1 MMRKILIVLSII
13 SFAFFFSSCSSKKGS
28 VITSAMLEQNITSI
42 ETKTPKNEVLVSDL
56 SEYWSV
62 NTFYLNNGL
71 IIVVDTTGKRGV
83 WSLFTQE
90 LICPLSSDM
99 IYNII
104 SAGAATYV
112 KTTNADNEV
121 TVYDVFGQV
130 VLPTGLYVDVNIDI
144 EVEWEEETPKYYE
157 IVDYSY
163 FDEGNFVIENKIF
176 SIDIETKTRS
186 EIENPEKRIKF
197 FEKTPLS
204 KYGLDGYYLKSVDS
218 NLYIYNSMDKLINH
232 IYLDDPDIMMILDGK
247 LFVQKAYRVEDLS
260 DEYTYL
266 NLGSKYFLKTYTVDL
281 TTGKEKELNVDYL
294 INNLDPILD
303 SNGDIKYG
311 KANVRPIVAKNLSSS
326 SKNILIN
333 SKGEILTELVF
344 DICSLRKLSDTTYYD
359 PASKYIINEKL
370 EPQYTFAGTPS
381 YVDSENI
388 FILQKNKFGILDAT
402 GKVLIPFEYFSIM
415 DVFLDGKTIAT
426 DADFKKCILD
436 INNKSKVVF
445 EEEIYFV
452 SRGLI
457 YTETFNENNSKYE
470 IRFLDYNK
478 SMKESFE
485 YSGNYSTEFK
495 SFANIYGS
503 YLYAVFDSYYV
514 LVETTLK

>member
-71 IIVVDTTGKRGV
+71 IIVEDTTGKRGV

-281 TTGKEKELNVDYL
+281 TTGKEKR
-294 INNLDPILD
+294 
-303 SNGDIKYG
+303 IK
-311 KANVRPIVAKNLSSS
+311 
-326 SKNILIN
+326 
-333 SKGEILTELVF
+333 
-344 DICSLRKLSDTTYYD
+344 C
-359 PASKYIINEKL
+359 
-370 EPQYTFAGTPS
+370 
-381 YVDSENI
+381 
-388 FILQKNKFGILDAT
+388 
-402 GKVLIPFEYFSIM
+402 
-415 DVFLDGKTIAT
+415 
-426 DADFKKCILD
+426 
-436 INNKSKVVF
+436 
-445 EEEIYFV
+445 
-452 SRGLI
+452 GL
-457 YTETFNENNSKYE
+457 FN
-470 IRFLDYNK
+470 
-478 SMKESFE
+478 
-485 YSGNYSTEFK
+485 
-495 SFANIYGS
+495 
-503 YLYAVFDSYYV
+503 
-514 LVETTLK
+514 